1 VTRVDRVTVDV
12 DGTFPDYEQR
22 ALTAYYNLRA
32 SGAEAVEVRV
42 SSSHEGIHLIAWYD
56 ERLGREARLRIRES
70 VADDY
75 NRVRMDHERG
85 RHGHTTG
92 VCWREKS
99 SRDGEAFRVAG
110 IDEALSYT
118 LSRGLALSRWD
129 RPAVAG
135 REHAR

>member
-32 SGAEAVEVRV
+32 SGADTVEVRV
-42 SSSHEGIHLIAWYD
+42 SSSQDGVHLIAWYD
-56 ERLGREARLRIRES
+56 ERLGQDVRMRIRES

-75 NRVRMDHERG
+75 NRVRMDYERG

-110 IDEALSYT
+110 IEAALSYT
-118 LSRGLALSRWD
+118 LSGGLTITRWD
-129 RPAVAG
+129 RPPVAG
-135 REHAR
+135 RDHAR

>member
-12 DGTFPDYEQR
+12 DGKFPDYEQR
-22 ALTAYYNLRA
+22 ALTAYYTLRA
-32 SGAEAVEVRV
+32 SATEVEVRV
-42 SSSHEGIHLIAWYD
+42 SSSQDGIHLIAWYD
-56 ERLGREARLRIRES
+56 ERLGQDARMRIRES
-70 VADDY
+70 VADDW

-110 IDEALSYT
+110 IHEALSYT
-118 LSRGLALSRWD
+118 LSRGPSA
-129 RPAVAG
+129 
-135 REHAR
+135 